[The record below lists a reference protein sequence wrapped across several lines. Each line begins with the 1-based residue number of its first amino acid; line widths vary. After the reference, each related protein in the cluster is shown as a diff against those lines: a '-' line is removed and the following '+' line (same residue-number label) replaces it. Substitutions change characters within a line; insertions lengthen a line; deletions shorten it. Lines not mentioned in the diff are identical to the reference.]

1 MQEYNGEQKPKLQ
14 NGISILCHLYSFKT
28 LKTILCIDYGYMHIL
43 KCVKPCMIRLLNTK
57 FRIIITIGK
66 AAKRRRKVGLGCGA
80 QWPSTLCKVLYY
92 FKIRGKNGKCLI
104 LSNVCL
110 LSSK

>member
-43 KCVKPCMIRLLNTK
+43 KCVKPCLIRLLNTK

-66 AAKRRRKVGLGCGA
+66 AAREDVKWDQVVVPSGLQLCA
-80 QWPSTLCKVLYY
+80 KYFITLKSEA
-92 FKIRGKNGKCLI
+92 KMA
-104 LSNVCL
+104 NV
-110 LSSK
+110 